1 MDSNCRR
8 YQQDKIH
15 RTKEQISQVLN
26 NDIPK
31 KMIPLTLTDFFDF
44 VSSKVGV
51 SRSALMRN
59 RSHYREIILSK
70 YYEVKHAH
78 GLIEGEKLIIANL
91 SRNLEI
97 KTIELSNAKAQVGK
111 LTKVLKNMGD
121 PQIPSTSPFSPAPK
135 NYLKEYEETC
145 RALACLLEHTSP
157 LGISIDPDFTV
168 IDSGS
173 PDGSIMI
180 VVDCTDMKAY
190 ARWKNGS
197 K

>member
-1 MDSNCRR
+1 MDSNCKA
-8 YQQDKIH
+8 YQQDKLY
-15 RTKEQISQVLN
+15 RTKELISQVLS

-31 KMIPLTLTDFFDF
+31 KWIPVTQTDFFDF

-51 SRSALMRN
+51 SRSALIRKQ
-59 RSHYREIILSK
+59 SHYREMILSK

-78 GLIEGEKLIIANL
+78 GLIEGEKLVIANL
-91 SRNLEI
+91 SRDLEI

-111 LTKVLKNMGD
+111 LTRILKNVGD
-121 PQIPSTSPFSPAPK
+121 PQISSTSSPAYTQK

-145 RALACLLEHTSP
+145 RALACLLKHTSP
-157 LGISIDPDFTV
+157 LGISVNPDFTI

-180 VVDCTDMKAY
+180 VVDCADMKAY
-190 ARWKNGS
+190 ARWKNGN